1 MSFQKIYNTGVHV
14 KDIDCLWQA
23 YTVSFCTPSTGQNT
37 ISRTKFREGERQST
51 LDAMEYCVRAN
62 QYTCSW
68 LVCWVLCSML
78 RRQGGEEERKSRRY
92 NQSPVP
98 VNKKLQSRSTWVNRK
113 ISIQAKFKKCHHPDL
128 SVFKVSVSRS
138 RYWFPIQ
145 SSGFLFVEKVSVC
158 LGTLQISNVKGK
170 VK

>member
-1 MSFQKIYNTGVHV
+1 MTGLHSEFLHS
-14 KDIDCLWQA
+14 IDWSNIPYPELNL
-23 YTVSFCTPSTGQNT
+23 G
-37 ISRTKFREGERQST
+37 RERDKVPWMPWSIV
-51 LDAMEYCVRAN
+51 LRAN
-62 QYTCSW
+62 QYTCRW

-113 ISIQAKFKKCHHPDL
+113 VSIQAKFKNATTLIYL
-128 SVFKVSVSRS
+128 SLTKVSVSRS

-158 LGTLQISNVKGK
+158 LGTRQISKGK